1 MTASEIAELIGA
13 MRGGS
18 MSLEDLAEL
27 FRGRSWSRTRGPL
40 PATYAEMAAAAE
52 CDPEPDIP
60 GSFDEVVAAYD
71 RGELSRAEYRVLSEA
86 VADSIRAEE
95 QKDG

>member
-1 MTASEIAELIGA
+1 MTTSEIGDLIGE
-13 MRGGS
+13 MRSGS

-27 FRGRSWSRTRGPL
+27 FRRRSWARTRGPL
-40 PATYAEMAAAAE
+40 PSTYAEMAAAAE
-52 CDPEPDIP
+52 RDPEPDIP

-71 RGELSRAEYRVLSEA
+71 RGELSRAEYRVLAEA

-95 QKDG
+95 QGG